1 MHLTAFFVSFFKNY
15 NQRMNRKNGDFLSY
29 DEKYMRLAMQLAG
42 NAIGRTSPNPL
53 VGAVIVKDN
62 RVVGCGWHR
71 KAGTPHA
78 EVHALNQAGELA
90 QGADVYVTLEPCAHY
105 GKTPP
110 CAKALVEAKV
120 KNVYGGLLDVNP
132 KVAGKGFKILED
144 AGIHVEY
151 GFLQDELRKQ
161 NEVFFKWIEHK
172 KPFVVLK
179 AAMTLD
185 GKIATATGQSKWI
198 TNETSRAYG
207 YKLRDIYDGIM
218 VGINTV
224 IEDNP
229 MLTARVDGGKNPI
242 RIVVDSSLKIDI
254 NANVVQDKSAKTIV
268 ATTDKADKDKIL
280 KLQAQN
286 VDVIVVD
293 KDENDKVDIEKLLN
307 ILGQQNICSIL
318 VEGGATLSGS
328 FVAKKLVDKVYFFI
342 APKIVGGK
350 EAKTPV
356 AGTGILNLQEA
367 LALKDIQIEK
377 LEEDILI
384 IGRVDKDKV

>member
-1 MHLTAFFVSFFKNY
+1 
-15 NQRMNRKNGDFLSY
+15 MNRKNGDFLSY

-172 KPFVVLK
+172 KPFIVLK

-280 KLQAQN
+280 KLQAQD

-293 KDENDKVDIEKLLN
+293 KDEKDKVDIEKLLD

-342 APKIVGGK
+342 APKIIGGK

-367 LALKDIQIEK
+367 LTLKDIQIEK
-377 LEEDILI
+377 LEEDVLI

>member
-1 MHLTAFFVSFFKNY
+1 
-15 NQRMNRKNGDFLSY
+15 MNRKNGDFLSY

-110 CAKALVEAKV
+110 CSKALVEAKV

-132 KVAGKGFKILED
+132 KVVGKGFKILED

-172 KPFVVLK
+172 KPFIVLK

-280 KLQAQN
+280 KLQAQD

-293 KDENDKVDIEKLLN
+293 KDENDKVDIEKLLD

>member
-1 MHLTAFFVSFFKNY
+1 
-15 NQRMNRKNGDFLSY
+15 MNRKNGDFLSY

-172 KPFVVLK
+172 KPFIVLK

-242 RIVVDSSLKIDI
+242 RIVVDSSLRIDI

-280 KLQAQN
+280 KLQAQD

-293 KDENDKVDIEKLLN
+293 KDKNDKVDIEKLLD

-377 LEEDILI
+377 LEEDVLI

>member
-1 MHLTAFFVSFFKNY
+1 
-15 NQRMNRKNGDFLSY
+15 MNRKNGDFLSY

-254 NANVVQDKSAKTIV
+254 NANVVQDKSAKTII

-280 KLQAQN
+280 KLQAQD

-293 KDENDKVDIEKLLN
+293 KDENDKVDIEKLLD
-307 ILGQQNICSIL
+307 ILGQKNICSIL
-318 VEGGATLSGS
+318 VEGGATLNGS

-342 APKIVGGK
+342 APKIIGGK

-356 AGTGILNLQEA
+356 AGTGILNLQAA
-367 LALKDIQIEK
+367 LTLKDIQFEK

>member
-1 MHLTAFFVSFFKNY
+1 
-15 NQRMNRKNGDFLSY
+15 MNRKNGDFLSY

-110 CAKALVEAKV
+110 CSKALVEAKV

-185 GKIATATGQSKWI
+185 GKIATAIGQSKWI

-280 KLQAQN
+280 KLQAQD

-293 KDENDKVDIEKLLN
+293 KDENDKVDIEKLLD

>member
-1 MHLTAFFVSFFKNY
+1 
-15 NQRMNRKNGDFLSY
+15 MNRKNGDFLSY

-110 CAKALVEAKV
+110 CAKALVKAKV

-172 KPFVVLK
+172 KPFIVLK

-242 RIVVDSSLKIDI
+242 RIVVDSSLRIDI
-254 NANVVQDKSAKTIV
+254 NANVVQDKSAKTII

-280 KLQAQN
+280 KLQAQD

-293 KDENDKVDIEKLLN
+293 KDENDKVDIEKLLD

-342 APKIVGGK
+342 APKIIGGK

>member
-1 MHLTAFFVSFFKNY
+1 
-15 NQRMNRKNGDFLSY
+15 MNRKNGDFLSY

-172 KPFVVLK
+172 KPFLVLK

-185 GKIATATGQSKWI
+185 GKIATVTGQSKWI

>member
-1 MHLTAFFVSFFKNY
+1 
-15 NQRMNRKNGDFLSY
+15 MNRKNGDFLSY

-254 NANVVQDKSAKTIV
+254 NANVVQDKSAKTII
-268 ATTDKADKDKIL
+268 ATTDKANKDKIL
-280 KLQAQN
+280 KLQAQD

-293 KDENDKVDIEKLLN
+293 KDKNDKVDIEKLLD

>member
-1 MHLTAFFVSFFKNY
+1 
-15 NQRMNRKNGDFLSY
+15 MNRKNGDFLSY

-144 AGIHVEY
+144 VGIHVEY

-280 KLQAQN
+280 KLQAQD

-293 KDENDKVDIEKLLN
+293 KDENDKVDIEKLLD

-367 LALKDIQIEK
+367 LSLKDIQIEK

>member
-1 MHLTAFFVSFFKNY
+1 
-15 NQRMNRKNGDFLSY
+15 MNRKNGDFLSY

-71 KAGTPHA
+71 KAGTLHA

-280 KLQAQN
+280 KLQAQD

-293 KDENDKVDIEKLLN
+293 KDEKDKVDIEKLLD

-342 APKIVGGK
+342 APKIIGGK

>member
-1 MHLTAFFVSFFKNY
+1 
-15 NQRMNRKNGDFLSY
+15 MNRKNGDFLSY

-254 NANVVQDKSAKTIV
+254 NANVVQDKSAKTII

-280 KLQAQN
+280 KLQAQD

-293 KDENDKVDIEKLLN
+293 KDKNDKVDIEKLLD

-328 FVAKKLVDKVYFFI
+328 FVAKKLVDKVDFFI

-377 LEEDILI
+377 LEEDVLI

>member
-1 MHLTAFFVSFFKNY
+1 
-15 NQRMNRKNGDFLSY
+15 MNRKNGDFLSY
-29 DEKYMRLAMQLAG
+29 DEKYMKLAMQLAG

-78 EVHALNQAGELA
+78 EIHALNQAGELA

-172 KPFVVLK
+172 KPFIVLK
-179 AAMTLD
+179 VAMTLD

-254 NANVVQDKSAKTIV
+254 NANVVQDKSVKTII

-280 KLQAQN
+280 KLQAQDI
-286 VDVIVVD
+286 DVIVVD
-293 KDENDKVDIEKLLN
+293 KDENDKVDIEKLLD

>member
-1 MHLTAFFVSFFKNY
+1 
-15 NQRMNRKNGDFLSY
+15 MNRKNGDFLSY
-29 DEKYMRLAMQLAG
+29 NEKYMRLAMQLAG

-342 APKIVGGK
+342 APKIIGGK

-367 LALKDIQIEK
+367 LTLKDIQIEK

>member
-1 MHLTAFFVSFFKNY
+1 
-15 NQRMNRKNGDFLSY
+15 MNRKNGDFLSY

-90 QGADVYVTLEPCAHY
+90 QGADVYVTLEPCAYY

-254 NANVVQDKSAKTIV
+254 NANVVQDKSAKTII

-280 KLQAQN
+280 KLQAQD

-293 KDENDKVDIEKLLN
+293 KDKNDKVDIEKLLD

>member
-1 MHLTAFFVSFFKNY
+1 
-15 NQRMNRKNGDFLSY
+15 MNRKNGDFLSY
-29 DEKYMRLAMQLAG
+29 NEKYMRLAMQLAG

-254 NANVVQDKSAKTIV
+254 NANVVQDKSTKTII

-280 KLQAQN
+280 KLQAQD

-293 KDENDKVDIEKLLN
+293 KDKNDKVDIEKLLD

-342 APKIVGGK
+342 APKIIGGK

>member
-1 MHLTAFFVSFFKNY
+1 
-15 NQRMNRKNGDFLSY
+15 MNRKNGDFLSY
-29 DEKYMRLAMQLAG
+29 DEKYMRFAMQLAG

-242 RIVVDSSLKIDI
+242 RIVIDSSLKIDI
-254 NANVVQDKSAKTIV
+254 NANVVQDKSAKTII

-280 KLQAQN
+280 KLQAQD

-293 KDENDKVDIEKLLN
+293 KDENDKVDIEKLLD

-342 APKIVGGK
+342 APKIIGGK

-367 LALKDIQIEK
+367 LTLKDIQIEK

>member
-1 MHLTAFFVSFFKNY
+1 
-15 NQRMNRKNGDFLSY
+15 MNRKNGDFLSY

-172 KPFVVLK
+172 KPFIVLK

-254 NANVVQDKSAKTIV
+254 NANVVQDKSVKTII

-280 KLQAQN
+280 KLQAQDI
-286 VDVIVVD
+286 DVIVVD
-293 KDENDKVDIEKLLN
+293 KDENDKVDIEKLLD

>member
-1 MHLTAFFVSFFKNY
+1 
-15 NQRMNRKNGDFLSY
+15 MNRKNGDFLSY

-254 NANVVQDKSAKTIV
+254 NANVVQDKSAKTII

-280 KLQAQN
+280 KLQAQD

-293 KDENDKVDIEKLLN
+293 KDENDKVDIEKLLD

-318 VEGGATLSGS
+318 VEGGATLNGS
-328 FVAKKLVDKVYFFI
+328 FVAKKLVDKVDFFI

>member
-1 MHLTAFFVSFFKNY
+1 
-15 NQRMNRKNGDFLSY
+15 MNRKNGDFLSY
-29 DEKYMRLAMQLAG
+29 DEKYMKLAMQLAG

-280 KLQAQN
+280 KLQAQD

-293 KDENDKVDIEKLLN
+293 KDENDKVDIEKLLD

>member
-1 MHLTAFFVSFFKNY
+1 
-15 NQRMNRKNGDFLSY
+15 MNRKNGDFLSY

-105 GKTPP
+105 GKMPP
-110 CAKALVEAKV
+110 CSKALVEAKV

-172 KPFVVLK
+172 KPFIVLK

-280 KLQAQN
+280 KLQAQD

-293 KDENDKVDIEKLLN
+293 KDENDKVDIEKLLD

-367 LALKDIQIEK
+367 LSLKDIQIEK
-377 LEEDILI
+377 LKEDILI

>member
-1 MHLTAFFVSFFKNY
+1 
-15 NQRMNRKNGDFLSY
+15 MNRKNGDFLSY

-110 CAKALVEAKV
+110 CSKALVEAKV

-172 KPFVVLK
+172 KPFIVLK

>member
-1 MHLTAFFVSFFKNY
+1 
-15 NQRMNRKNGDFLSY
+15 MNRKNGDFLSY
-29 DEKYMRLAMQLAG
+29 NEKYMRLAMQLAG

-280 KLQAQN
+280 KLQAQDI
-286 VDVIVVD
+286 DVIVVD
-293 KDENDKVDIEKLLN
+293 KDENDKVDIEKLLD

-342 APKIVGGK
+342 APKIIGGK

-367 LALKDIQIEK
+367 LTLKDIQIEK

>member
-1 MHLTAFFVSFFKNY
+1 
-15 NQRMNRKNGDFLSY
+15 MNRKNGDFLSY

-172 KPFVVLK
+172 KPFIVLK

-229 MLTARVDGGKNPI
+229 MLTARVDGGKNSI

-254 NANVVQDKSAKTIV
+254 NANVVQDKSAKTII

-280 KLQAQN
+280 KLQAQD

-293 KDENDKVDIEKLLN
+293 KDKNDKVDIEKLLD

-318 VEGGATLSGS
+318 VEGGATLNGS

-342 APKIVGGK
+342 APKIIGGK

-367 LALKDIQIEK
+367 LSLKDIQIEK

>member
-1 MHLTAFFVSFFKNY
+1 
-15 NQRMNRKNGDFLSY
+15 MNRKNGDFLSY

-172 KPFVVLK
+172 KPFIVLK

-280 KLQAQN
+280 KLQAQD

-293 KDENDKVDIEKLLN
+293 KDKNDKVDIEKLLD

-342 APKIVGGK
+342 APKIIGGK

-367 LALKDIQIEK
+367 LTLKDIQIEK

>member
-1 MHLTAFFVSFFKNY
+1 
-15 NQRMNRKNGDFLSY
+15 MNRKNGDFLSY

-254 NANVVQDKSAKTIV
+254 NANVVQDKSAKTII

-280 KLQAQN
+280 KLQAQD

-293 KDENDKVDIEKLLN
+293 KDKNDKVDIEKLLD

-356 AGTGILNLQEA
+356 AGTASSTYTA
-367 LALKDIQIEK
+367 LRI
-377 LEEDILI
+377 
-384 IGRVDKDKV
+384 VP

>member
-1 MHLTAFFVSFFKNY
+1 
-15 NQRMNRKNGDFLSY
+15 MNRKNGDFLSY

-144 AGIHVEY
+144 AGVHVEY

-172 KPFVVLK
+172 KPFIVLK

-242 RIVVDSSLKIDI
+242 RIVVDSSLRIDI

-268 ATTDKADKDKIL
+268 ATTDKANKDKIL
-280 KLQAQN
+280 KLQAQDG
-286 VDVIVVD
+286 DVIVVD
-293 KDENDKVDIEKLLN
+293 KDENDKVDIEKLLD

-318 VEGGATLSGS
+318 VEGGATLNGS

-342 APKIVGGK
+342 APKIIGGK

-367 LALKDIQIEK
+367 LSLKDIQIEK

>member
-1 MHLTAFFVSFFKNY
+1 
-15 NQRMNRKNGDFLSY
+15 MNRKNGDFLSY

-161 NEVFFKWIEHK
+161 NEAFFKWIEHK

-242 RIVVDSSLKIDI
+242 RIVVDSSLRIDI

-377 LEEDILI
+377 LEEDVLI

>member
-1 MHLTAFFVSFFKNY
+1 
-15 NQRMNRKNGDFLSY
+15 MNRKNGDFLSY

-224 IEDNP
+224 IEDDP

-242 RIVVDSSLKIDI
+242 RIVVDSSLRIDI

-280 KLQAQN
+280 KLQAQD

-293 KDENDKVDIEKLLN
+293 KDENDKVDIEKLLD

>member
-1 MHLTAFFVSFFKNY
+1 
-15 NQRMNRKNGDFLSY
+15 MNRKNGDFLSY

-172 KPFVVLK
+172 KTFIVLK

-280 KLQAQN
+280 KLQAQD

-293 KDENDKVDIEKLLN
+293 KDEKDKVDIEKLLD

-342 APKIVGGK
+342 APKIIGGK

-367 LALKDIQIEK
+367 LTLKDIQIEK

>member
-1 MHLTAFFVSFFKNY
+1 
-15 NQRMNRKNGDFLSY
+15 MNRKNGDFLSY

-42 NAIGRTSPNPL
+42 NAIGRTYPNPL

-110 CAKALVEAKV
+110 CAKALVKAKV

-172 KPFVVLK
+172 KPFIVLK

-242 RIVVDSSLKIDI
+242 RIVVDSSLRIDI

-280 KLQAQN
+280 KLQAQD

-293 KDENDKVDIEKLLN
+293 KDENDKVDIEKLLD

-342 APKIVGGK
+342 APKIIGGK

-377 LEEDILI
+377 LEEDVLI

>member
-1 MHLTAFFVSFFKNY
+1 
-15 NQRMNRKNGDFLSY
+15 MNRKNGDFLSY

-172 KPFVVLK
+172 KPFIVLK

-229 MLTARVDGGKNPI
+229 MLTARVDSGKNPI

-254 NANVVQDKSAKTIV
+254 NANVVQDKSAKTII
-268 ATTDKADKDKIL
+268 ATTDKANKDKIL
-280 KLQAQN
+280 KLQAQD

-293 KDENDKVDIEKLLN
+293 KDENDKVDIEKLLD

-342 APKIVGGK
+342 APKIIGGK

-377 LEEDILI
+377 LEEDVLI

>member
-1 MHLTAFFVSFFKNY
+1 
-15 NQRMNRKNGDFLSY
+15 MNRKNGDFLSY

-179 AAMTLD
+179 VAMTLD

-254 NANVVQDKSAKTIV
+254 NANVVQDKSAKTII

-280 KLQAQN
+280 KLQAQD

-293 KDENDKVDIEKLLN
+293 KDENDKVDIEKLLD

-342 APKIVGGK
+342 APKIIGGK

>member
-1 MHLTAFFVSFFKNY
+1 
-15 NQRMNRKNGDFLSY
+15 MNRKNGDFLSY

-110 CAKALVEAKV
+110 CSKALVEAKV

-132 KVAGKGFKILED
+132 KVAGKGFKILKD

-172 KPFVVLK
+172 KPFIVLK

-280 KLQAQN
+280 KLQAQD

-293 KDENDKVDIEKLLN
+293 KDENDKVDIEKLLD

>member
-1 MHLTAFFVSFFKNY
+1 
-15 NQRMNRKNGDFLSY
+15 MNRKNGDFLSY

-254 NANVVQDKSAKTIV
+254 NANVVQDKSAKTII

-280 KLQAQN
+280 KLQAQD

-293 KDENDKVDIEKLLN
+293 KDKNDKVDIEKLLD

-328 FVAKKLVDKVYFFI
+328 FVARKLVDKVYFFI

-350 EAKTPV
+350 EAKTSV

>member
-1 MHLTAFFVSFFKNY
+1 
-15 NQRMNRKNGDFLSY
+15 MNRKNGGFLSY

-254 NANVVQDKSAKTIV
+254 NANVVQDKSAKTII

-280 KLQAQN
+280 KLQAQD

-293 KDENDKVDIEKLLN
+293 KDKNDKVDIEKLLD

-328 FVAKKLVDKVYFFI
+328 FVAKKLVDKVDFFI

>member
-1 MHLTAFFVSFFKNY
+1 
-15 NQRMNRKNGDFLSY
+15 MNRKNGDFLSY

-144 AGIHVEY
+144 AGIHVKY

-342 APKIVGGK
+342 APKIIGGK

-367 LALKDIQIEK
+367 LTLKDIQIEK

>member
-1 MHLTAFFVSFFKNY
+1 
-15 NQRMNRKNGDFLSY
+15 MNRKNGDFLSY

-78 EVHALNQAGELA
+78 EVHASNQAGELA

-242 RIVVDSSLKIDI
+242 RIVVDSSLRIDI

-280 KLQAQN
+280 KLQAQD

-293 KDENDKVDIEKLLN
+293 KDENDKVDIEKLLD

>member
-1 MHLTAFFVSFFKNY
+1 
-15 NQRMNRKNGDFLSY
+15 MNRKNGDFLSY

-120 KNVYGGLLDVNP
+120 QNVYGGLLDVNP

-185 GKIATATGQSKWI
+185 GKIATAIGQSKWI

-254 NANVVQDKSAKTIV
+254 NANVVQDKSAKIII

-280 KLQAQN
+280 KLQAQD

-293 KDENDKVDIEKLLN
+293 KDKNDKVDIEKLLD

>member
-1 MHLTAFFVSFFKNY
+1 
-15 NQRMNRKNGDFLSY
+15 MNRKNGDFLSY

-172 KPFVVLK
+172 KPFIVLK

-198 TNETSRAYG
+198 TNQTSRAYG

-254 NANVVQDKSAKTIV
+254 NANVVQDKSAKTII

-280 KLQAQN
+280 KLQAQDI
-286 VDVIVVD
+286 DVIVVD
-293 KDENDKVDIEKLLN
+293 KDENDKVDIEKLLD

-342 APKIVGGK
+342 APKIIGGK

-356 AGTGILNLQEA
+356 SGTGILNLQEA
-367 LALKDIQIEK
+367 LTLKDIKIEK

>member
-1 MHLTAFFVSFFKNY
+1 
-15 NQRMNRKNGDFLSY
+15 MNRKNGDFLSY

-172 KPFVVLK
+172 KPFIVLK

-280 KLQAQN
+280 KLQAQD

-293 KDENDKVDIEKLLN
+293 KDEKDKVDIEKLLD

-342 APKIVGGK
+342 APKIIGGK

-367 LALKDIQIEK
+367 LALKDIKIEK